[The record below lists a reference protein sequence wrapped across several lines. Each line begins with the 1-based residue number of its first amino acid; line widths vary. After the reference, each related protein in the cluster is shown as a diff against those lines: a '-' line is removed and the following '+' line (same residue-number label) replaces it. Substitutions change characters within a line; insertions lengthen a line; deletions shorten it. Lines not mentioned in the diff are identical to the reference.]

1 MQKDIKNKI
10 ELLAPAGNMEKFMTA
25 LHFGAD
31 AVYLSGKQ
39 FGLRA
44 FADNFDNEQIKFCC
58 EYAHKLNKKV
68 YVTVNIFAKNDDFV
82 YLKDY
87 LVFLEQTGVDAA
99 IMSDAGVIAY
109 AKSVA
114 PKLSIHLSTQANILN
129 KYAVE
134 FWNRQGVERIIL
146 ARESSYSDI
155 AEIIKAVPKCEIEMF
170 VHGAMCISYS
180 GRCLMSNYL
189 TGRDSNRG
197 ECVQAC
203 RWSWTITEAEHTEN
217 PFTVKQDERGTY
229 IFNSKD
235 LNLIEYIKPLL
246 ECGVK
251 SFKIEGRM
259 KSMHYVATVIN
270 AYRRAIDKYYLNPE
284 DFFVDEKLKNEL
296 TKTVHREF
304 TSGFVFDDNCVK
316 QNYVTSKAQTNGEF
330 LAVVKEWHEGVAT
343 VEMRNRFKEGDTVE
357 ILSNNDSFNKQ
368 FIIKNLRDEFNNPIG
383 DAKVVQQILKMDCAF
398 PLSRYDILRSC

>member
-170 VHGAMCISYS
+170 VHGSQNPS
-180 GRCLMSNYL
+180 G
-189 TGRDSNRG
+189 
-197 ECVQAC
+197 
-203 RWSWTITEAEHTEN
+203 
-217 PFTVKQDERGTY
+217 
-229 IFNSKD
+229 
-235 LNLIEYIKPLL
+235 IEK
-246 ECGVK
+246 
-251 SFKIEGRM
+251 F
-259 KSMHYVATVIN
+259 
-270 AYRRAIDKYYLNPE
+270 
-284 DFFVDEKLKNEL
+284 
-296 TKTVHREF
+296 
-304 TSGFVFDDNCVK
+304 
-316 QNYVTSKAQTNGEF
+316 
-330 LAVVKEWHEGVAT
+330 
-343 VEMRNRFKEGDTVE
+343 
-357 ILSNNDSFNKQ
+357 
-368 FIIKNLRDEFNNPIG
+368 
-383 DAKVVQQILKMDCAF
+383 
-398 PLSRYDILRSC
+398 

>member
-1 MQKDIKNKI
+1 
-10 ELLAPAGNMEKFMTA
+10 MEKFFTA

-58 EYAHKLNKKV
+58 DYAHKLNKKV
-68 YVTVNIFAKNDDFV
+68 YVTVNIFAKNDDFLF
-82 YLKDY
+82 LKDY
-87 LVFLEQTGVDAA
+87 LVFLEQSGVDAA
-99 IMSDAGVIAY
+99 IVSDVGVIAF
-109 AKSVA
+109 AQKVA
-114 PKLSIHLSTQANILN
+114 PKLSLHLSTQSNTLN
-129 KYAVE
+129 KHAVD
-134 FWNRQGVERIIL
+134 FWNKQGIDRVIL
-146 ARESSYSDI
+146 ARECSFSDI
-155 AEIIKAVPKCEIEMF
+155 AEICKEVPNCELEMF

-180 GRCLMSNYL
+180 GRCLLSNYL

-203 RWSWTITEAEHTEN
+203 RWSWIITEAMHDEN
-217 PFTVKQDERGTY
+217 PFLVKQDERGTY

-235 LNLIEYIKPLL
+235 LNLIEHIKPLI

-259 KSMHYVATVIN
+259 KSINYVATVVN
-270 AYRRAIDKYYLNPE
+270 AYRRAIDGYYIEPDNY
-284 DFFVDEKLKNEL
+284 FVDEQLKKEL
-296 TKTVHREF
+296 FKTAHREF
-304 TSGFVFDDNCVK
+304 TSGFVFDDKSVK
-316 QNYVTSKAQTNGEF
+316 QNYVTSKAEAEGEF
-330 LAVVKEWHEGVAT
+330 IAVVKEWQEGVLT

-357 ILSNNDSFNKQ
+357 ILSNNNSFNKQ
-368 FIIKNLRDEFNNPIG
+368 FTIKNLRDEFDAPVN
-383 DAKVVQQILKMDCAF
+383 DAKRVQQILKMDCSF